1 MMKKLTIAALLL
13 LSLRALAVSPP
24 ALISHTALTNYST
37 GYTPAISGTG
47 GNFIAIC
54 ENGTVNGGSYP
65 VAQQPQDSSGN
76 TYTLLYEIPDYSVV
90 GVSLWV
96 AFNPTVTSSMTF
108 NTSGY
113 PGPAPIA
120 VSIYSG
126 VASPDQ
132 TNGAVSLSTGN
143 ITPTNINELIV
154 ACVANQISV
163 APTAATSP
171 LTFLDGVYNSTTRD
185 GAGSAYQIQTT
196 PATTV
201 GTTFTAPGGSPA
213 ALIAS
218 FYSDETPGTLS
229 INSTSLPEGFVGY
242 TYPSNGGTWG
252 TPYTGQLTAVGG
264 ILPYTWSCPSTC
276 NLPAGLSINSST
288 GLITGTTTSAVSA
301 ASVTLKVTDSAS
313 PTPNTA
319 TITLPMTVAST
330 FLTVSN
336 NTCTGSALI
345 GTQYASSTAC
355 AVTSA
360 GGTGTLTYSLYSS
373 YYADTT
379 LPEGLTLNPSTGAIP
394 SATIYG
400 QGGYNAA
407 VVVTDSLG
415 SWNSV
420 FQVWEIAGKNMNS
433 GCLPM
438 AGSIFSTRVDSLP
451 VDTSPAAPMSSA
463 YASHA
468 VLIDGGAQ
476 PTSGGIPFLIVP
488 YNQPSNNTV
497 LYWSN
502 NGADPSSFPPYSIF
516 SPSTPVTEGSPS
528 MAGTA
533 PVPFY
538 APIEDTAFGV
548 GQDQHVPVIVEAGGG
563 NPCQEFDMWQAS
575 VLGGGSPYWNSHANL
590 WLPNTGTTGS
600 NPLAMNFAGNGQTD
614 AAGLPLAPLITN
626 AEEVNG
632 TGTPTS
638 PNGAVLHPT
647 RFTLP
652 AGGMLGAHVWPAAGD
667 PDEYGSCNHEYVNR
681 LLVQPN
687 AGPNQPPTSCTQTT
701 PYGEIYRLKASVYS
715 SLPSCFATSPQ
726 AYIIATGFAHYGI
739 INADNGQPAVVLTP
753 DSQWNN
759 TDIACLSQLTFSN
772 FEPVNV
778 MGIVKDLD
786 GSGLPTLTYA
796 VTGGVSP
803 TAGVQISGAVKFS
816 GGVVLQ

>member
-1 MMKKLTIAALLL
+1 VKKLAIAALLL
-13 LSLRALAVSPP
+13 LSLRSLAVSPP

-113 PGPAPIA
+113 PGAAPIA

-451 VDTSPAAPMSSA
+451 VDTSPAAPFSA
-463 YASHA
+463 SYIGNNFR
-468 VLIDGGAQ
+468 LDGGSQ
-476 PTSGGIPFLIVP
+476 TDSGGIPFLIVP
-488 YNQPSNNTV
+488 YNQTFYNTL
-497 LYWSN
+497 LYWPGW
-502 NGADPSSFPPYSIF
+502 GAQATFPPYSVSDP
-516 SPSTPVTEGSPS
+516 SPPVSEGSPS
-528 MAGTA
+528 VTGTA
-533 PVPFY
+533 PIPPY
-538 APIEDTAFGV
+538 APIEDTANGV

-563 NPCQEFDMWQAS
+563 NPCQEFDMWQS
-575 VLGGGSPYWNSHANL
+575 TWEGTYWNNHAEL
-590 WLPNTGTTGS
+590 WLPNISATGT
-600 NPLAMNFAGNGQTD
+600 NALKMNYQGNGSTD
-614 AAGLPLAPLITN
+614 AAGLPLAPLMIN

-638 PNGAVLHPT
+638 PNGAVLHPD
-647 RFTLP
+647 RFTVP
-652 AGGMLGAHVWPAAGD
+652 SGGILSRYVWPATGQ
-667 PDEYGSCNHEYVNR
+667 PNQYGSCTGGYEDGNG
-681 LLVQPN
+681 LLIQPN
-687 AGPNQPPTSCTQTT
+687 SGPNQPPASCTGSM
-701 PYGEIYRLKASVYS
+701 PYGEIYRLKASVYA

-726 AYIIATGFAHYGI
+726 ASIIATGYTHYGI
-739 INADNGQPAVVLTP
+739 ILADNGQLAFELTP

-759 TDIACLSQLTFSN
+759 TDIACLSQLIGSD

-786 GSGLPTLTYA
+786 SGGLPT
-796 VTGGVSP
+796 VSYQTITP
-803 TAGVQISGAVKFS
+803 TAGVQTSGVDSS
-816 GGVVLQ
+816 GGVVFQ